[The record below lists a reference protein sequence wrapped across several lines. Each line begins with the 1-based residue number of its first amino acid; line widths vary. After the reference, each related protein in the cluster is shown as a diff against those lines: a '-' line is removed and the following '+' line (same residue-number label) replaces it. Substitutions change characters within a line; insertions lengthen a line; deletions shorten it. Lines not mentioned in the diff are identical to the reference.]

1 MYDKQYEVEKVCT
14 LAKIFETICFGVQKA
29 TNYIYLF
36 QTKAQAFANKNKKS
50 KIYQNK
56 LLSLQVHFFEYRLT
70 ELRRWCEIKI
80 EIPCVYFVSFKIRRK
95 IKQWTIEPVKSR

>member
-1 MYDKQYEVEKVCT
+1 MYDKQYEVGKVCT
-14 LAKIFETICFGVQKA
+14 LAKIFKTICFGVQKA

-70 ELRRWCEIKI
+70 NLSNIKKMVRDKK
-80 EIPCVYFVSFKIRRK
+80 IPITLFI
-95 IKQWTIEPVKSR
+95 I

>member
-14 LAKIFETICFGVQKA
+14 LVKIFETICFGVQKA

-36 QTKAQAFANKNKKS
+36 QTKAQIFANKNKKS

-56 LLSLQVHFFEYRLT
+56 LLSLQIHFFEYRLT
-70 ELRRWCEIKI
+70 NLSNIKKMVRDKK
-80 EIPCVYFVSFKIRRK
+80 IPITLFI
-95 IKQWTIEPVKSR
+95 I

>member
-1 MYDKQYEVEKVCT
+1 MYDKQYEVGKVCT

-36 QTKAQAFANKNKKS
+36 QTKAQIFANKNNKNM

-56 LLSLQVHFFEYRLT
+56 LLSLQVHFFEYSLT
-70 ELRRWCEIKI
+70 NLSNIKKMVQDKK
-80 EIPCVYFVSFKIRRK
+80 IPINLFI
-95 IKQWTIEPVKSR
+95 I